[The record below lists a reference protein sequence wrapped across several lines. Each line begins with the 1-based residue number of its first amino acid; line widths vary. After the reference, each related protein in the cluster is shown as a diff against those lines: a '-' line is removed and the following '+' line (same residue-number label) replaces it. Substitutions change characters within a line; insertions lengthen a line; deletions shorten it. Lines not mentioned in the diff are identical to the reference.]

1 MMMLAKYPLPHN
13 PLILLWDRQDT
24 QKLSLV
30 TLPPFV
36 GVQVRLT
43 IVSALGSLKSSPD
56 PSPPGNRATLLSVG
70 RLLGS
75 TSGRQKFDDFYF
87 PFIALWP
94 PCSPVTRSVLGLRG
108 GESKYERETDNF
120 HERRGE
126 RGLTG
131 AGGYFKFNVPCFCH
145 YPHNPAPTGRQRQR
159 ESKMFRVNH

>member
-108 GESKYERETDNF
+108 GESKYERERRTISM
-120 HERRGE
+120 RGE
-126 RGLTG
+126 ERGDWLGLAVTSSSMFPVFAIIRIIPLQQ
-131 AGGYFKFNVPCFCH
+131 AGRDR
-145 YPHNPAPTGRQRQR
+145 GRAKCL
-159 ESKMFRVNH
+159 E